1 MRDIVDIIGELKY
14 EINNTLKLQEKD
26 LMFQPSFEDSK
37 RMKTLGTPC
46 TTEADMQNFS
56 TVLYTVV
63 YEETKV
69 GKANKATLGEFQN
82 DPFTY
87 YVSELRHYYDHG
99 FAEYTSTKKVKVSD
113 VFNKYLKKTV
123 APKSAEEFQAIQR
136 GILNDFIDFLNK
148 INESIQAPNIAEK
161 SDIKGVICKDDKGN
175 IFCQNVLLPQRL
187 KEYVGCECRI
197 RVYREN
203 QNRRTKK
210 TYPYFAF
217 APQIKVSIVGF
228 IEIDENDICH
238 INNIK
243 LSEKLKLK
251 KGSEIEVSVMFPIVQ
266 KDSPYDFLAIET
278 KIIKTKSKKK
288 SKAQPDITPSV
299 PLGENVVVEVDSD
312 NITFVGNIHIGRKRN
327 CKKGDTI
334 KILKV
339 QPNPTAE
346 LKGKYPL
353 TAVFVKKVVDNN
365 GIAKIYTIEEDE
377 NGRLHADN
385 IMLLPKAKCVRG
397 DRIMILQVS
406 QNKDQFSNQTYPL
419 VAKKVVVLNENI
431 PDVEEKATTIVSK
444 YQKFVEPGL
453 KWLAA
458 VVVAGILLIL
468 GKYNLIKNQ

>member
-56 TVLYTVV
+56 TVLYTIV

-82 DPFTY
+82 DSFTY

-148 INESIQAPNIAEK
+148 VNESIQTPSKTKNIK
-161 SDIKGVICKDDKGN
+161 INGVICKDDKGN
-175 IFCQNVLLPQRL
+175 IFCQNVIFPQRL
-187 KEYVGCECRI
+187 KEYIGCECEI
-197 RVYREN
+197 TLCREN
-203 QNRRTKK
+203 ADRRTKK
-210 TYPYFAF
+210 IYPYFSF
-217 APQIKVSIVGF
+217 APKIKVSITGIV
-228 IEIDENDICH
+228 EVDENGICH
-238 INNIK
+238 IDNIQ
-243 LSEKLKLK
+243 LSEKIKWV
-251 KGSEIEVSVMFPIVQ
+251 KGSEIEVAVIFPIVQ
-266 KDSPYDFLAIET
+266 KDTPYNFLAVET
-278 KIIKTKSKKK
+278 KKIKSKSKKK
-288 SKAQPDITPSV
+288 PEITPSV
-299 PLGENVVVEVDSD
+299 PLGEKVVVEVDSD
-312 NITFVGNIHIGRKRN
+312 NITFVGNIHIGHKKN

-339 QPNPTAE
+339 QPNPTVE
-346 LKGKYPL
+346 LKEKYPL
-353 TAVFVKKVVDNN
+353 TAASIKKVVDNN
-365 GIAKIYTIEEDE
+365 GIAKIYTVEEDE
-377 NGRLHADN
+377 NGKLHADN
-385 IMLLPKAKCVRG
+385 IMLLPKAKCIKG
-397 DRIMILQVS
+397 DRIMILQIS
-406 QNKDQFSNQTYPL
+406 QNKDQQYKQTYPL
-419 VAKKVVVLNENI
+419 VAHKVFVLNENI

-453 KWLAA
+453 KWLGA
-458 VVVAGILLIL
+458 VVVAIVLFILSKDSLV
-468 GKYNLIKNQ
+468 KNQ